1 MVVNHAKPK
10 KLIYIAI
17 DGVAPRAK
25 MNQQRSR
32 RFKSAKANKEV
43 NEKLHQLNIIRKD
56 TFYKTNCI
64 SPGTELMQ
72 ELGYKLKYF
81 VKKKIEE
88 DENWKYLKVILSDS
102 NSPGEGE
109 HKIFEYIR

>member
-1 MVVNHAKPK
+1 
-10 KLIYIAI
+10 
-17 DGVAPRAK
+17 

-32 RFKSAKANKEV
+32 RYKSAKANKEV
-43 NEKLHQLNIIRKD
+43 NEKLHKLDIIRPD

-81 VKKKIEE
+81 VQKKMEE
-88 DENWKYLKVILSDS
+88 DETWRGLEVILTDS
-102 NSPGEGE
+102 NAPGEGE